1 MASKPEEPGNFA
13 RRDLLLSFQEA
24 AQKTWAESK
33 VFEVDAPPEG
43 EEKPKYFGNFPYP
56 YMNGMLHLGHAFT
69 LSKLEFATAFHRL
82 CGKNSLFPQGFH
94 CTGMPIKACADKLDR
109 ELSLYGCPPQ
119 FPTEEPEP
127 QPAEASSDV
136 KADPSKFKGKKSKAA
151 AKKGTGT
158 TQYGILKDSGIP
170 EAEIP
175 DFRDPLHWLRY
186 FPPLAMR
193 DIAAMGCGVDWR
205 RSFITTDVNPY
216 YDSFVRWQ
224 FETLKKKALVVKDK
238 RYAVYS
244 PLDGQPCADHDRA
257 TGEGVQP
264 QEYTLIKLKAL
275 ELPGKLA
282 ELEGKGT
289 VFLLAATLRPETMYG
304 QTNCWA
310 LPDGKYGAYRGLGNE
325 IYIMAERSALNL
337 SYQDMM
343 PTTGRPECILEVVGQ
358 DLMGVPLSAPNAI
371 HERVYVLPLLTILMN
386 KGTGVVT
393 SVPSDSPDDYTALMD
408 LKNKPKLRE
417 KYSIKDEWVMP
428 FQVVPIIE
436 IPEFGNMAAVKVCE
450 DLKIKSQ
457 NDTAK
462 LAEAKGMVYL
472 KGFTDGVMITGPH
485 NGKKVSDAKPIIK
498 QEMIDANLAMAYS
511 EPEKTVMSRSGDECV
526 VALTDQ
532 WYLLYGSPE
541 WAEVTGQAL
550 DALNCYYSECLNGFK
565 HTLSW
570 LNQWACSRS
579 FGLGTRLP
587 WDPQFLVES
596 LSDST
601 IYMAYYTVAH
611 ILQSGNIFGEGDSP
625 VKAEDVTTEVWD
637 YVLQTGPL
645 PAASK
650 ICEETLR
657 KMRREFEYWYP
668 WDLRVSGKDLI
679 QNHLTFALYNHTAFF
694 AKDKWPRSI
703 RCNGHLLLNS
713 EKMSKS
719 TGNFMTLERAIKE
732 YSADAMRFAMAN
744 AGDGMDDA
752 NFEHSVANAAILSI
766 TRELAWIE
774 ETLAAEGSL
783 RDEEPASF
791 SDRAF
796 DNAMN
801 TACAL
806 AYESYDNLL
815 FREAQKNCFHDL
827 VRARDVYRF
836 SVGPKGMNKCLVL
849 KYVDIFTRINT
860 PIIPHTCEHIWG
872 NILNREGSVVKA
884 GWPSAPA
891 PNPTVAMASEYIE
904 SMIPSFR
911 KAIAKAEAP
920 PKAKKGQP
928 AGPPPPKVT
937 SATVY
942 IADRFVGWQE
952 TVLQA
957 LATAYDTSS
966 NGFPKTAV
974 NEVMAAVK
982 ADPKLAGENE
992 KALMKMVMPFA
1003 KFMMEK
1009 ATVAG
1014 PAVLDVKL
1022 PFGEKATLEDNLDYM
1037 LRSLKLDDLSVAVCE
1052 GEGLPAECSAVY
1064 PGNPALVVPL
1074 PSATTS

>member
-1 MASKPEEPGNFA
+1 
-13 RRDLLLSFQEA
+13 
-24 AQKTWAESK
+24 
-33 VFEVDAPPEG
+33 
-43 EEKPKYFGNFPYP
+43 
-56 YMNGMLHLGHAFT
+56 
-69 LSKLEFATAFHRL
+69 
-82 CGKNSLFPQGFH
+82 
-94 CTGMPIKACADKLDR
+94 
-109 ELSLYGCPPQ
+109 
-119 FPTEEPEP
+119 
-127 QPAEASSDV
+127 
-136 KADPSKFKGKKSKAA
+136 
-151 AKKGTGT
+151 
-158 TQYGILKDSGIP
+158 
-170 EAEIP
+170 
-175 DFRDPLHWLRY
+175 
-186 FPPLAMR
+186 
-193 DIAAMGCGVDWR
+193 
-205 RSFITTDVNPY
+205 
-216 YDSFVRWQ
+216 VR
-224 FETLKKKALVVKDK
+224 F
-238 RYAVYS
+238 
-244 PLDGQPCADHDRA
+244 
-257 TGEGVQP
+257 
-264 QEYTLIKLKAL
+264 
-275 ELPGKLA
+275 
-282 ELEGKGT
+282 
-289 VFLLAATLRPETMYG
+289 
-304 QTNCWA
+304 
-310 LPDGKYGAYRGLGNE
+310 
-325 IYIMAERSALNL
+325 
-337 SYQDMM
+337 
-343 PTTGRPECILEVVGQ
+343 
-358 DLMGVPLSAPNAI
+358 
-371 HERVYVLPLLTILMN
+371 
-386 KGTGVVT
+386 
-393 SVPSDSPDDYTALMD
+393 
-408 LKNKPKLRE
+408 
-417 KYSIKDEWVMP
+417 
-428 FQVVPIIE
+428 
-436 IPEFGNMAAVKVCE
+436 
-450 DLKIKSQ
+450 
-457 NDTAK
+457 
-462 LAEAKGMVYL
+462 
-472 KGFTDGVMITGPH
+472 
-485 NGKKVSDAKPIIK
+485 
-498 QEMIDANLAMAYS
+498 
-511 EPEKTVMSRSGDECV
+511 
-526 VALTDQ
+526 
-532 WYLLYGSPE
+532 
-541 WAEVTGQAL
+541 
-550 DALNCYYSECLNGFK
+550 CL
-565 HTLSW
+565 
-570 LNQWACSRS
+570 Q
-579 FGLGTRLP
+579 
-587 WDPQFLVES
+587 
-596 LSDST
+596 
-601 IYMAYYTVAH
+601 
-611 ILQSGNIFGEGDSP
+611 
-625 VKAEDVTTEVWD
+625 VWD